1 MRRLGDSTLLLVLL
15 VVEIAVFSLIAE
27 RFFTV
32 GNLFE
37 VLRFSVE
44 LGLLAVA
51 LTPIL
56 ITGGIDLSVGSM
68 MGLSAVVFGAAARDW
83 GLPLPVAALLA
94 DGTGLAGGALNAT
107 ADHAPAAAAAHRH
120 AGLVLALSRDRRSHD
135 AAAR

>member
-15 VVEIAVFSLIAE
+15 VEIAVFSLIAE

-83 GLPLPVAALLA
+83 GLPLPVAARSIGSL
-94 DGTGLAGGALNAT
+94 TVGGRAIHECPFPGPNVRSWDAAQ
-107 ADHAPAAAAAHRH
+107 ADHAAP
-120 AGLVLALSRDRRSHD
+120 
-135 AAAR
+135 